1 MRLPLPAI
9 ALVALAAALPLA
21 GRAQGTQPEA
31 KPANQQVIVPE
42 VDRRDVKLPRI
53 PSNDFEA
60 GLMAGTYSVQNF
72 GANAVYGLRL
82 GYHITEDFFVEGVYG
97 QTKVSDELFRQIL
110 PGGVYPNEKEKLTY
124 YNVSIGYNLLP
135 GEVFFGSSRAKASAI
150 YLIGGVGSTKIVNQR
165 RQTFN
170 LGLGARLFLADW
182 AAVQV
187 DFRDHV
193 FPLDILGKRQ
203 STQNLELTAGVTFFF

>member
-1 MRLPLPAI
+1 MRHLPLAI
-9 ALVALAAALPLA
+9 ALASLPAVLPVA
-21 GRAQGTQPEA
+21 AQAQATQDT

-42 VDRRDVKLPRI
+42 VERRNVKLPRI
-53 PSNDFEA
+53 PSKDFSV
-60 GLMAGTYSVQNF
+60 GLLGGTYSTQGF
-72 GANAVYGLRL
+72 GASAVGGLRL
-82 GYHITEDFFVEGVYG
+82 GYHITEDFFVESVVA

-110 PGGVYPNEKEKLTY
+110 PGGVYPNEEEKLTY
-124 YNVSIGYNLLP
+124 YNLSVGYNVLP
-135 GEVFFGSSRAKASAI
+135 GEVFIGSKHAKASAI

-170 LGLGARLFLADW
+170 FGLGVRLLLADW

-187 DFRDHV
+187 DLRDHI

-203 STQNLELTAGVTFFF
+203 TMQNLELTAGLTFYF